1 MKKSVRMLLAMAA
14 AISIT
19 AGNQFSDG
27 PKGNVVY
34 AASLP
39 TNSDESAKADFAY
52 EIAQITAKILAAP
65 SNNIENFK
73 VEYSYAMAR
82 VTAKAM
88 PMLPEGQ
95 RRDFAYAMAQNTAR
109 IMSDPNLNV
118 ERAKADFSYEIA
130 TLTSKMIVGS
140 INITPGGTVS
150 SNAAVGSLSSGGSS
164 PTAILRNN
172 SDIEPKAVALPNP
185 PTTAVPEQKLRENPS
200 YIAPETYNGL
210 IKELKQV
217 GDASN
222 RQTDNK
228 VNIDGEVRYH
238 YAHNSG
244 SGLFGRD
251 SAGIRVR
258 LGMDA
263 PINEEDWRLYGMLE
277 GQKKILNYNNFFKPS
292 RLYIAGQ
299 TGETKVTAG
308 SFGYLMA
315 EGNIYDS
322 GFKGVRADFG
332 KPVKYTL
339 SYGQTDETRET
350 MTASARYEDYDYNL
364 EAGVYHYNMAGG
376 KQNTIRTLGG
386 NYNFSNFGV
395 GAMLLKSSP
404 QTSGGGSGYV
414 FSLNYGDL
422 KSWRPG
428 TYSIFAKYYNQPR
441 YTFIAH
447 GMNGKGS
454 LMENGFKGYGVGI
467 SYTLAENMVAGT
479 EYYNLS
485 NKNDG
490 SKGNTWWNYLTRY
503 F

>member
-14 AISIT
+14 VISIT

-39 TNSDESAKADFAY
+39 TNSDGSAKADFAY
-52 EIAQITAKILAAP
+52 EMAQITAKIISAP
-65 SNNIENFK
+65 STNIENFK
-73 VEYSYAMAR
+73 VEYSYAIAR

-130 TLTSKMIVGS
+130 TLTSKMLAGS
-140 INITPGGTVS
+140 INFTPVDAVS
-150 SNAAVGSLSSGGSS
+150 SNAAAGSLSSGGSS
-164 PTAILRNN
+164 TALLRNN
-172 SDIEPKAVALPNP
+172 ADIEPKAAALPNP
-185 PTTAVPEQKLRENPS
+185 PTTAVTEPKPRENPS
-200 YIAPETYNGL
+200 YITPETYNGL
-210 IKELKQV
+210 INELKHV

-238 YAHNSG
+238 YAQNSG
-244 SGLFGRD
+244 PDLFGRD
-251 SAGIRVR
+251 SAGIRIR

-263 PINEEDWRLYGMLE
+263 PINDDWRLYGMLE
-277 GQKKILNYNNFFKPS
+277 GQKKILNYNDFFKPS
-292 RLYIAGQ
+292 RLYVAGQ

-315 EGNIYDS
+315 EGNVYDS
-322 GFKGVRADFG
+322 GFKGLKADFG
-332 KPVKYTL
+332 NPVKYTL
-339 SYGQTDETRET
+339 SYGQTDESRET

-395 GAMLLKSSP
+395 GAMILKSSA
-404 QTSGGGSGYV
+404 QTSGDGTGYV

-454 LMENGFKGYGVGI
+454 VMDNGFKGYGVGI

-485 NKNDG
+485 DKNDG

>member
-1 MKKSVRMLLAMAA
+1 MRKSVRMLLAMTA

-19 AGNQFSDG
+19 TGSQFGDG
-27 PKGNVVY
+27 AKGNVVY

-39 TNSDESAKADFAY
+39 AKTGESAEADFAY
-52 EIAQITAKILAAP
+52 EIAQITAKLFDAP
-65 SNNIENFK
+65 STNVENFK
-73 VEYSYAMAR
+73 VEYSYAIAKVMAK
-82 VTAKAM
+82 VM
-88 PMLPEGQ
+88 PLLPEGQ
-95 RRDFAYAMAQNTAR
+95 RRDFAYGMAQNTTR
-109 IMSDPNLNV
+109 IMNDSNLNV
-118 ERAKADFSYEIA
+118 ERAKADFSYEMA
-130 TLTSKMIVGS
+130 TLTSKMIAGS
-140 INITPGGTVS
+140 TNFTPAG
-150 SNAAVGSLSSGGSS
+150 AASGNVAAGSLSSGESS
-164 PTAILRNN
+164 AALLRNN
-172 SDIEPKAVALPNP
+172 ADIEPKVAAS
-185 PTTAVPEQKLRENPS
+185 PTSPISTVPEQKPKANPS
-200 YIAPETYNGL
+200 YIAPETYSGL
-210 IKELKQV
+210 INELKHV
-217 GDASN
+217 GNASN
-222 RQTDNK
+222 RQPDNK

-238 YAHNSG
+238 YAQNSG
-244 SGLFGRD
+244 PSPFDRD

-258 LGMDA
+258 LGIDA
-263 PINEEDWRLYGMLE
+263 PTNQDWRLYGMLE
-277 GQKKILNYNNFFKPS
+277 GQKKILNYNDFFKFS

-315 EGNIYDS
+315 EGNVYDS

-339 SYGQTDETRET
+339 GYGQTDETRET
-350 MTASARYEDYDYNL
+350 LIASARYEDYDYNL

-376 KQNTIRTLGG
+376 RQNTIRTFGG

-395 GAMLLKSSP
+395 GAMILKSSP
-404 QTSGGGSGYV
+404 QDSGDGTGYV
-414 FSLNYGDL
+414 FSVNYGEL

-454 LMENGFKGYGVGI
+454 VMDNGFKGYGVGI

-479 EYYNLS
+479 EYYHLS
-485 NKNDG
+485 DKDDG
-490 SKGNTWWNYLTRY
+490 SKGNTWWNYVTRY